1 MPAQRIER
9 LREGDEI
16 ARDQSSTLMYQL
28 VERVLPVRSRLAPVD
43 SAGLIRDFCSVER
56 NVLAVALHRQLLQIC
71 REPLQVLLERRSAE
85 MLVHL
90 VEAVQHGA
98 EMIWSNGDHRRKADR
113 RIHRVTAAD
122 PIPEREHIG
131 GITAELRHS
140 RRVRRYGDE
149 GLRDG
154 NFIPTQSSQ

>member
-71 REPLQVLLERRSAE
+71 REPLQVLLVRQDGHSLHAKEVAIPDDEESHQHREVPLERRSAE

-98 EMIWSNGDHRRKADR
+98 EMIWS
-113 RIHRVTAAD
+113 
-122 PIPEREHIG
+122 
-131 GITAELRHS
+131 
-140 RRVRRYGDE
+140 
-149 GLRDG
+149 
-154 NFIPTQSSQ
+154 